1 MTVLEIVVIAFGSI
15 VILGT
20 SIATWYF
27 ILSNIRADRASG
39 RRLPPPWVW
48 LTVSAAVF
56 ALMFLIAWLT
66 RGSD

>member
-20 SIATWYF
+20 SVATWYI
-27 ILSNIRADRASG
+27 ILSNIRADRAAG

-48 LTVSAAVF
+48 LAVSAAVF
-56 ALMFLIAWLT
+56 AFMFLIAWLT
-66 RGSD
+66 RTSD